1 MIYITYYISP
11 IGKILLASKEEKLIG
26 LWFEQ
31 QKYYFESVKE
41 DVEEQPNLEIFKKA
55 KEWLTR
61 YFQGE
66 KTSSYELELNPKG
79 TEFQKS
85 VWKILMDIPYGQTIT
100 YKEIAC
106 KIVQERRLQGMS
118 AQAVGNA
125 VAHNPISIIIP
136 CHRVIGTS
144 GKLTGYAGGLE
155 KKEYL
160 LKWERGIK

>member
-11 IGKILLASKEEKLIG
+11 VGKILLASKEEKLIG

-79 TEFQKS
+79 TEFQKQ
-85 VWKILMDIPYGQTIT
+85 VWKELMNIPYGTT
-100 YKEIAC
+100 YSYKEIANRIG
-106 KIVQERRLQGMS
+106 KPKAIR
-118 AQAVGNA
+118 A
-125 VAHNPISIIIP
+125 VANAIGRNPIWVIIP
-136 CHRVIGTS
+136 CHRVIGS
-144 GKLTGYAGGLE
+144 NGSLTGYAGGLDMKE
-155 KKEYL
+155 KL
-160 LKWERGIK
+160 LKLEKAIKV